1 MKKSKY
7 LITLLSSVFL
17 ILVVIF
23 MTSCPV
29 PEVTLTTS
37 WNISGVVKFTVG
49 TPGPTSNNNIK
60 LCAYYTGSGLTMNTS
75 SVIVSNVVSLGS
87 VSNNAAPFSLNIDA
101 SSLSPSKA
109 DYIKLVIWEDD
120 NSNDKCDISDEYGYS
135 LTSNQTTGC
144 VCFGPYGG
152 LQSCNYYYDDSSNS
166 FMGTE
171 KGWNQKFGDDYKPI
185 NDAVKVGATIEYDDD
200 LSSL

>member
-1 MKKSKY
+1 MKKNSRSF
-7 LITLLSSVFL
+7 LL
-17 ILVVIF
+17 LVVMVLSITVLTF
-23 MTSCPV
+23 TSCELATTPV
-29 PEVTLTTS
+29 TTS

-49 TPGPTSNNNIK
+49 TTGNNNIK
-60 LCAYYTGSGLTMNTS
+60 LCAYYTGSGLILNTS
-75 SVIVSNVVSLGS
+75 SVIVSNVVSLGN
-87 VSNNAAPFSLNIDA
+87 VSSLAKNFSLNIDA
-101 SSLSPSKA
+101 SGLSPSKA

-120 NSNDKCDISDEYGYS
+120 NSNDKCDVSDEYGYALS
-135 LTSNQTTGC
+135 SNQTSGC
-144 VCFGPYGG
+144 VCFGPYSS

-185 NDAVKVGATIEYDDD
+185 DQAVKVGATIEYDDY